1 MLQGRARMGSS
12 ADDCSLSC
20 VSLCP
25 LLGCWWLGW
34 PLCSC
39 EVVVRSLCSCE
50 VVVRSLCSYESDC
63 IVVKL
68 EAGCY
73 SGCEVVVV
81 IVAGVVKVWSWGWSE
96 AV

>member
-1 MLQGRARMGSS
+1 M
-12 ADDCSLSC
+12 
-20 VSLCP
+20 
-25 LLGCWWLGW
+25 
-34 PLCSC
+34 
-39 EVVVRSLCSCE
+39 RSLCSCE